1 MYEQSFQFWDT
12 AIVAIVVIGAGFY
25 MYRRIFRKKNSC
37 GSGCDSCSSAPPKKK
52 SRPSCPWKTTAT
64 LKRDLA

>member
-1 MYEQSFQFWDT
+1 
-12 AIVAIVVIGAGFY
+12 

-52 SRPSCPWKTTAT
+52 S
-64 LKRDLA
+64 

>member
-1 MYEQSFQFWDT
+1 MYEQSFQFWDI

-52 SRPSCPWKTTAT
+52 
-64 LKRDLA
+64 L